1 MIYRCLI
8 VDDEELAREL
18 MSTHLAQ
25 LDSFELVAACSS
37 ALDAYTFLQKEH
49 IDLIFLDIE
58 MPGLR
63 GNDFLKSLG
72 QKPQVIFTTAHR
84 HYALEGYE
92 LDVVDYLL
100 KPIVFPRFFKA
111 IEKFIRVAEKKVDT
125 NEADDYIFVQYQR
138 KRVKV
143 VLDDILYVESLKD
156 QVKIYLGKDSFTF
169 KSTLSSFEEKLGA
182 NFLRVHR
189 SFIVNLNRVTAF
201 TKKDLEIGECEI
213 PIGEFYKESVF
224 KRLG

>member
-1 MIYRCLI
+1 MKYRCLI

-111 IEKFIRVAEKKVDT
+111 IEKFIRIAEKKVDT

-138 KRVKV
+138 KSVKV
-143 VLDDILYVESLKD
+143 TLDDILYVESLKD
-156 QVKIYLGKDSFTF
+156 QVRVYLGKDSITF
-169 KSTLSSFEEKLGA
+169 KSTLSSFEEKLGT

-201 TKKDLEIGECEI
+201 TKKDIEIGSI
-213 PIGEFYKESVF
+213 
-224 KRLG
+224 